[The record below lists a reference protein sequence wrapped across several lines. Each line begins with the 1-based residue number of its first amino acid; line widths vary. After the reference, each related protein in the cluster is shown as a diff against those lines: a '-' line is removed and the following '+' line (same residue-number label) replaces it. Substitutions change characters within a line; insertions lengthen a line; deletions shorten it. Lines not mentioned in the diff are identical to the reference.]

1 MLILNAA
8 DVRTALPMPLAIDA
22 MKQAFAAFSDGK
34 ALVPPRIHLPIV
46 PHSGI
51 SLVMPSFVDGETTA
65 DQALAVK
72 VVSLFDGNQ
81 VRGLARIQ
89 AAVVVLEPDTGRPIA
104 LLDGAMLT
112 AIRTAAASGAATDLL
127 ARRDSRTVALFGA
140 GVQATTHL
148 FAMCSAR
155 PIETIF
161 VCGRTP
167 SKIAEF
173 VEHAARVLADI
184 SRNTPKI
191 IVAESPR
198 QALAD
203 ADIVCCTTTSSIPI
217 FDDADLKP
225 GVHINAVGSYT
236 PQAREVPPETVRRA
250 LVVVDGR
257 HAAWE
262 EAGDLIQ
269 PMQAGLIG
277 REHIHAE
284 LGELVL
290 DRKTG
295 RIDDRQVTFFKSVG
309 LAVQDAVAARF
320 ALENAAR
327 LKLGQE
333 VAW

>member
-8 DVRTALPMPLAIDA
+8 DIRQALPMSLAIDA
-22 MKQAFAAFSDGK
+22 MKQAFAAFSEGK
-34 ALVPPRIHLPIV
+34 ALVPPRIHLSIT

-51 SLVMPSFVDGETTA
+51 SLIMPSFVDGETTVE
-65 DQALAVK
+65 QALAVK
-72 VVSLFDGNQ
+72 VVSLFDGNPA
-81 VRGLARIQ
+81 RGLARIQ
-89 AAVVVLEPDTGRPIA
+89 AAVVMLEPDTGRPIA

-127 ARRDSRTVALFGA
+127 ARSDSRTVALFGA
-140 GVQATTHL
+140 GVQAITHL
-148 FAMCSAR
+148 FAMCAVR
-155 PIETIF
+155 PIEKIF

-167 SKIAEF
+167 NKVAALIAEF
-173 VEHAARVLADI
+173 AGRPAIPAELIAAD
-184 SRNTPKI
+184 
-191 IVAESPR
+191 SPR

-203 ADIVCCTTTSSIPI
+203 ADIVCCTTTSKEPI

-250 LVVVDGR
+250 LVVVDSR

-277 REHIHAE
+277 HEHIHAE

-290 DRKTG
+290 G
-295 RIDDRQVTFFKSVG
+295 RRPGRADDQQITFFKSVG
-309 LAVQDAVAARF
+309 LAVQDAVAARV

-327 LKLGQE
+327 LNLGQE

>member
-1 MLILNAA
+1 MLILNAS
-8 DVRTALPMPLAIDA
+8 DVRTALPMPSAIDA

-34 ALVPPRIHLPIV
+34 AVVPPRIHLPIAR
-46 PHSGI
+46 HSGI
-51 SLVMPSFVDGETTA
+51 SLIMPSFVDAAATSKQT
-65 DQALAVK
+65 LAVK

-81 VRGLARIQ
+81 ARGLARIQ
-89 AAVVVLEPDTGRPIA
+89 AAVLVFEPDTGRPIA

-127 ARRDSRTVALFGA
+127 ARRDCRTVALFGA
-140 GVQATTHL
+140 GVQAITHL
-148 FAMCSAR
+148 FAMCSVR
-155 PIETIF
+155 PIERIF

-167 SKIAEF
+167 SKVATLIAEF
-173 VEHAARVLADI
+173 SGRPAITAELIAAD
-184 SRNTPKI
+184 
-191 IVAESPR
+191 SPQ

-203 ADIVCCTTTSSIPI
+203 ADIVCCTTTSKTPI

-225 GVHINAVGSYT
+225 GVHMNAVGSYT

-250 LVVVDGR
+250 LVVVDSR

-284 LGELVL
+284 LGELVVG
-290 DRKTG
+290 RKAG
-295 RIDDRQVTFFKSVG
+295 RADDRQITFFKSVG
-309 LAVQDAVAARF
+309 LAVQDAVAARV

-327 LKLGQE
+327 MKLGQE